1 VSRKVLSAELVAAY
15 RATEYRVAA
24 QDPFT
29 LHVDQH
35 SAALAKLF
43 RDTGNTQ
50 AGFLTADN
58 PFSVPASER
67 ANRFK
72 QALLRFLLPESS
84 LPTVAHDPT
93 GRWPDEHGFLVMG
106 WSLRAVKALGI
117 TFGQN
122 AVLWMGEDAVPKL
135 VLLGRIGGGARLK
148 CGSALRFAAQ
158 AEEWLP
164 PALPPSL

>member
-1 VSRKVLSAELVAAY
+1 MAVLSADLVAAY

-24 QDPFT
+24 EVPFT

-50 AGFLTADN
+50 ASFLTADN

-72 QALLRFLLPESS
+72 HALLRLL
-84 LPTVAHDPT
+84 
-93 GRWPDEHGFLVMG
+93 
-106 WSLRAVKALGI
+106 LR
-117 TFGQN
+117 
-122 AVLWMGEDAVPKL
+122 DS
-135 VLLGRIGGGARLK
+135 RLATAPPP
-148 CGSALRFAAQ
+148 GTSAFA
-158 AEEWLP
+158 
-164 PALPPSL
+164 SG

>member
-24 QDPFT
+24 EVPFT
-29 LHVDQH
+29 LHVDRH
-35 SAALAKLF
+35 SHALATLF
-43 RDTGNTQ
+43 RDTGHSRASFMTP
-50 AGFLTADN
+50 DN
-58 PFSVPASER
+58 PFSVPSSER

-72 QALLRFLLPESS
+72 RALLRFLLPESS

-93 GRWPDEHGFLVMG
+93 ERWPDEHGFLVMG

-135 VLLGRIGGGARLK
+135 VLL
-148 CGSALRFAAQ
+148 
-158 AEEWLP
+158 
-164 PALPPSL
+164 